1 MKLAELAARLEV
13 EFSGDPEVTVER
25 VSEFERSEP
34 GAVTLAIGSRRS
46 RLDSARASVFIVDGA
61 DVTDEERA
69 RYALLLARN
78 PKAVFARA
86 IRLLHVG
93 PPPVGDIA
101 PDFIAGDDSEI
112 SPEATI
118 HPRVTVGRNCRVGAR
133 AVLHPGVVLGNG
145 VVIDEDTILF
155 PNVTLYDGVTVGK
168 RCILHAGVVIGADGF
183 GFAPEGGRH
192 LKIPQVGTVVIE
204 DDVEIGANSTVDRS
218 TLDVTRIARGTKID
232 NLVHIAHNCRVG
244 EDVVIAAQV
253 GISGGVTVG
262 RGVVIA
268 GQVGV
273 NPQVEIGEGAV
284 VTGQAGVTK
293 SVAPNDVYAGTP
305 ITRLRDWKRERIAAA
320 KLPELLPRIEER
332 LARIERALAELS
344 EEES

>member
-1 MKLAELAARLEV
+1 MKLAELAALLEV

-46 RLDSARASVFIVDGA
+46 RLDSARASVFIVDGSG
-61 DVTDEERA
+61 VTDEERT

-78 PKAVFARA
+78 PKAVFAKA
-86 IRLLHVG
+86 IRLLHVKLPATG
-93 PPPVGDIA
+93 VVA
-101 PDFIAGDDSEI
+101 SDFIAGEGSDI
-112 SPEATI
+112 SPEAAI
-118 HPRVTVGRNCRVGAR
+118 HPRVTVGRNCRIGAR
-133 AVLHPGVVLGNG
+133 AVLHPGVVLGND
-145 VVIDEDTILF
+145 VVIEEDTVLF

-232 NLVHIAHNCRVG
+232 NLVHVAHNCRVG

-262 RGVVIA
+262 RRVVIA

-320 KLPELLPRIEER
+320 KLPEVLPRIEER

-344 EEES
+344 EEEP